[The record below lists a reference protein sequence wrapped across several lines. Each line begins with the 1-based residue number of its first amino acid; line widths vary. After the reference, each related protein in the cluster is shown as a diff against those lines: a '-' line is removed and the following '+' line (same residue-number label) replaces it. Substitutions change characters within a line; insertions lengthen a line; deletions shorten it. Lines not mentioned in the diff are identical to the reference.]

1 VHLSALCCCQADHD
15 FDGSH
20 WGSSDEEAT
29 GVASMGGS
37 SKATAPTVAEPPE
50 SAPPRPTVGGGRG
63 RSRHASQPDERPKL
77 KVCSVC
83 QEEKH
88 AEAFDKGRQC
98 KACGAD
104 VEALQRLLK
113 AKWGH

>member
-1 VHLSALCCCQADHD
+1 MSTRVVQELFGD
-15 FDGSH
+15 

-29 GVASMGGS
+29 VAASVGGS

-50 SAPPRPTVGGGRG
+50 SAPPRPIVGGGCG
-63 RSRHASQPDERPKL
+63 RSRHASQPDERTKL
-77 KVCSVC
+77 KVCSVYRA
-83 QEEKH
+83 EKH
-88 AEAFDKGRQC
+88 AEAFNKGRQC

-113 AKWGH
+113 AKWGHE